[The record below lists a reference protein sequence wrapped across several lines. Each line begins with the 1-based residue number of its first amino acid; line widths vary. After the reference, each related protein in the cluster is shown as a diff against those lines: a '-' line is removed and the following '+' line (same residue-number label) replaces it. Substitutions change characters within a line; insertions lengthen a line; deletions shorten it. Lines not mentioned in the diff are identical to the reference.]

1 MNNNCIVIIRLI
13 WYHLMF
19 IVEIIRFNEL
29 LHDVA
34 HPSLFLILRSVILVF
49 YQEMINITLD

>member
-1 MNNNCIVIIRLI
+1 
-13 WYHLMF
+13 MF
-19 IVEIIRFNEL
+19 IVEIIRFNEF

-34 HPSLFLILRSVILVF
+34 RPSLFPILKSVILVF

>member
-1 MNNNCIVIIRLI
+1 
-13 WYHLMF
+13 MF

-34 HPSLFLILRSVILVF
+34 HPSLFPILRSVILVF